1 MLGAAERE
9 AEGRRTGEGGCVA
22 VLIDPASQG
31 GHAESDLA
39 QLTVFGAPFTDRI
52 YAAYDEASPLADGWR
67 ERVGLHRLHI
77 LIVHAALFGGAY
89 GRQTVRE
96 ASAYA

>member
-1 MLGAAERE
+1 M
-9 AEGRRTGEGGCVA
+9 A

-77 LIVHAALFGGAY
+77 LIVHAALFGRAY